1 MEIFNNFRGKV
12 ETFLWKSRNIF
23 EALIINVLQT
33 VLYCSSL
40 FAFLYIGVVLR
51 ACNVHNEI
59 IF

>member
-33 VLYCSSL
+33 VFY
-40 FAFLYIGVVLR
+40 
-51 ACNVHNEI
+51 
-59 IF
+59 